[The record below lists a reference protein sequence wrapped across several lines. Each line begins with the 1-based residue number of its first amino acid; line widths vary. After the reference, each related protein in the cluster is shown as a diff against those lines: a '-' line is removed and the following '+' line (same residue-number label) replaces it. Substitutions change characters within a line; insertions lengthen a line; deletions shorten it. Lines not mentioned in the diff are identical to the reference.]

1 MYRTSPIFTADQF
14 LHLKQVLGNLFYLLG
29 KTSPTAN
36 SNSEKLC
43 KLSEQALV
51 DYEQGC
57 GVQAIQLSVLQR
69 QSFCSWEG
77 IFPFTP
83 TVAKILPSILCPTV
97 LSLNS
102 HRSTVWS
109 PHGIQQYHDK
119 NNTLS
124 LHTN

>member
-14 LHLKQVLGNLFYLLG
+14 LHLKQVLGIFYLLG

-77 IFPFTP
+77 IFPFFLMMMMVQVSSAQHETFRRRDRKP
-83 TVAKILPSILCPTV
+83 CSVIPIQIY
-97 LSLNS
+97 
-102 HRSTVWS
+102 
-109 PHGIQQYHDK
+109 PHV
-119 NNTLS
+119 S
-124 LHTN
+124 

>member
-97 LSLNS
+97 LSLN
-102 HRSTVWS
+102 TA
-109 PHGIQQYHDK
+109 PHGILLQQYHDK
-119 NNTLS
+119 NNPLS
-124 LHTN
+124 HHTN

>member
-57 GVQAIQLSVLQR
+57 GVRTSNSIECAATPKLLLVGRNI
-69 QSFCSWEG
+69 SFYTDSGED
-77 IFPFTP
+77 P
-83 TVAKILPSILCPTV
+83 AKHFVPNCPQPQ
-97 LSLNS
+97 
-102 HRSTVWS
+102 HRSTR
-109 PHGIQQYHDK
+109 
-119 NNTLS
+119 
-124 LHTN
+124 HTVTTIP